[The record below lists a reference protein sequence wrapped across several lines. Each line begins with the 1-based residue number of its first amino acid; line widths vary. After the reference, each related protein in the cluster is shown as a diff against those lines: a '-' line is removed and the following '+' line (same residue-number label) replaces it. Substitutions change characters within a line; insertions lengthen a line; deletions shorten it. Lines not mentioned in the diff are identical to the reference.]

1 MKIDLDEQQITSAL
15 LGDQQAQF
23 KAVTRAYERY
33 ADPLASYIREKV
45 APTLDT
51 HELTTAV
58 NDVFIELARKAKL
71 GQLKENGSLVALLFK
86 MARANAIDQWRSKRR
101 WEMRHISESDVVA
114 TEGGAG
120 NDLSGD
126 EKLIAHVARR
136 LAEAPE
142 IAAVWKTLTLRRTAA
157 DEVAANEVIR
167 QFKVWLSGLP
177 RLQRKVAE
185 SMAFHFGDA
194 TDEEI
199 CDEIAKSDVRPPVSS
214 VKSARAQIREKFTA
228 LMNHQERGTQK

>member
-1 MKIDLDEQQITSAL
+1 M
-15 LGDQQAQF
+15 
-23 KAVTRAYERY
+23 
-33 ADPLASYIREKV
+33 
-45 APTLDT
+45 APTLDG

-58 NDVFIELARKAKL
+58 NNVFIELARMAKMAKL
-71 GQLKENGSLVALLFK
+71 RESGSLVALLFK
-86 MARANAIDQWRSKRR
+86 MARTNAIDQFRSKRR
-101 WEMRHISESDVVA
+101 WETRHITESDAVA
-114 TEGGAG
+114 TEGRADD
-120 NDLSGD
+120 DLSSD
-126 EKLIAHVARR
+126 EKLIALVARR

-185 SMAFHFGDA
+185 SMALYFGDV

-199 CDEIAKSDVRPPVSS
+199 CDEIAKSNVRPPISS

>member
-1 MKIDLDEQQITSAL
+1 MDTDLEEQEIKTAL
-15 LGDQQAQF
+15 LGNEQAQF
-23 KAVTRAYERY
+23 NALTKAYARY
-33 ADPLASYIREKV
+33 ANPLASYIREKV
-45 APTLDT
+45 APTLDS

-71 GQLKENGSLVALLFK
+71 GRLKENGSLVALLFR
-86 MARANAIDQWRSKRR
+86 MAHANAIDQWRSKRR
-101 WEMRHISESDVVA
+101 WEKRHVSEGEAVA
-114 TEGGAG
+114 GESGAG
-120 NDLSGD
+120 EDLSSD
-126 EKLIAHVARR
+126 QKLIALVARR

-142 IAAVWKTLTLRRTAA
+142 IAAVWRTLTQRRTAA

-167 QFKVWLSGLP
+167 QFKVWLGGLP

-185 SMAFHFGDA
+185 SMAVHFGDA

-199 CDEIAKSDVRPPVSS
+199 CDEIAKTDVRPPVSS

-228 LMNHQERGTQK
+228 LMNHQERSTQ